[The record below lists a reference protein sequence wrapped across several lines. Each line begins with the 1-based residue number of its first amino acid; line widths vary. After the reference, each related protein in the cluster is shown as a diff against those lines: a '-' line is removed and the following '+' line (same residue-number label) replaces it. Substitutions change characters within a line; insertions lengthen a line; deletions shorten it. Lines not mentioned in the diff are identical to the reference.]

1 MNTNENTDKNG
12 HDSFTTICINDHDQ
26 ENQQEINEQKDDNP
40 TSHPID
46 QSTER
51 LNNLL
56 NNINKNSNSN
66 SNECKDILCALFL
79 LILCLGLIGGCI
91 CYYVFGIMYL
101 VEDYDEAKDCKKS
114 NLWAYVLVNLILS
127 LKISQ
132 LKSKD
137 DTDNSYTVLIFNCI
151 IDAGMSIWG
160 GIELFNNT
168 CSDLEDTNL
177 FTFALTIF
185 IIQVIISAAVLIV
198 LPLFTCL
205 ITIFDK

>member
-12 HDSFTTICINDHDQ
+12 HDSFTTICINDQDQ
-26 ENQQEINEQKDDNP
+26 ENQQEMNEIEDGNP

-46 QSTER
+46 QSTDR

-114 NLWAYVLVNLILS
+114 NLWA
-127 LKISQ
+127 
-132 LKSKD
+132 
-137 DTDNSYTVLIFNCI
+137 
-151 IDAGMSIWG
+151 
-160 GIELFNNT
+160 
-168 CSDLEDTNL
+168 
-177 FTFALTIF
+177 
-185 IIQVIISAAVLIV
+185 
-198 LPLFTCL
+198 
-205 ITIFDK
+205 

>member
-1 MNTNENTDKNG
+1 MNTKGNTDENTHN
-12 HDSFTTICINDHDQ
+12 SFTTICINDQDQ
-26 ENQQEINEQKDDNP
+26 ENQLEIKEQEDDNS

-46 QSTER
+46 QSTDR
-51 LNNLL
+51 INNLL

-66 SNECKDILCALFL
+66 SNECKDILCTVFLIILF
-79 LILCLGLIGGCI
+79 LGLIGGCI

-137 DTDNSYTVLIFNCI
+137 DKDNSYAILILNCI

-185 IIQVIISAAVLIV
+185 IIQVIICAAVLIV

>member
-1 MNTNENTDKNG
+1 MNTKGNTDENTHN
-12 HDSFTTICINDHDQ
+12 SFTTICINDQDQ
-26 ENQQEINEQKDDNP
+26 ENQLEIKEQEDDNS

-46 QSTER
+46 QSTDR
-51 LNNLL
+51 INNLL

-66 SNECKDILCALFL
+66 SNECKDILCTVFLIILF
-79 LILCLGLIGGCI
+79 LGLIGGCI

-132 LKSKD
+132 LKSND
-137 DTDNSYTVLIFNCI
+137 DKDNSYAILILNCI

-185 IIQVIISAAVLIV
+185 IIQVIICAAVLIV